1 VSTVKILSVIV
12 TAVVLAAAT
21 PAQAQKVDLST
32 ITCKQF
38 LEMNRESV
46 SLILMWMAGYYS
58 DQDAPPIVDFDK
70 MKEDAT
76 KLGSYCAKNP
86 TTGLITAAEETI
98 AE

>member
-1 VSTVKILSVIV
+1 MKIISAIV
-12 TAVVLAAAT
+12 TAAVLAAAT

-38 LEMNRESV
+38 LEMNRESI
-46 SLILMWMAGYYS
+46 SLILMWMAGYYA

-76 KLGSYCAKNP
+76 KLGGYCAKNP
-86 TTGLITAAEETI
+86 DTGLITAAEETI